1 MSRTPFRAV
10 PLRLKSRPKRRRKPR
25 LRLSP
30 ILIVAPLA
38 AFTAAVLW
46 DGSPPSLAFDLPAP
60 RSSTSDREAAR
71 FAQCSGAVR
80 VNCVVDGDTFW
91 YQGRKIRIA
100 DINTPETSEP
110 KCSREA
116 ELGAKATARLTQL
129 LNAGAF
135 SLESADRD
143 QDRYGRTLRVVTR
156 DGESLGAALEREGLA
171 EHWKGYRGDWC

>member
-10 PLRLKSRPKRRRKPR
+10 KSRRTPRFRSR
-25 LRLSP
+25 LRLGP
-30 ILIVAPLA
+30 ILLVAPLA
-38 AFTAAVLW
+38 AFAAAVLW

-60 RSSTSDREAAR
+60 RPTAVDREAAR

-80 VNCVVDGDTFW
+80 RNCVVDGDTFW
-91 YQGRKIRIA
+91 YRGRKIRIA

-110 KCSREA
+110 KCAREA

-129 LNAGAF
+129 LNAGSF
-135 SLESADRD
+135 TLEATDRD

-156 DGESLGAALEREGLA
+156 GGESLGAALEREGLA
-171 EHWKGYRGDWC
+171 ERWQGYRKDWC